1 MPAQLYTHHEH
12 EHGEHEHGMLSNPTQ
27 VRSRTAGVVQYYH
40 QCLKTNLK
48 THLQML
54 GGDVL
59 ARSLI

>member
-12 EHGEHEHGMLSNPTQ
+12 EHGEHEHGRLSGPASAQ
-27 VRSRTAGVVQYYH
+27 VRSRTAEVVNYH
-40 QCLKTNLK
+40 HKNLK
-48 THLQML
+48 TFLQML

>member
-12 EHGEHEHGMLSNPTQ
+12 EHGEHEHGMLSGPAQ
-27 VRSRTAGVVQYYH
+27 VRSRTAEVVNYH
-40 QCLKTNLK
+40 HKNLK
-48 THLQML
+48 TFLQML